1 MKTFRQ
7 IFKLFCNTSVDKYAW
22 VSAYKA
28 ECIFIANVPWS
39 SDFIASKELRLLL
52 ECHCKITNLQNKY
65 APDVCIQSDAPG
77 WNNTIDSNESD
88 LITQKWN
95 VLIIYHQISKEERKE
110 IPFCV
115 SCFSKFEILG
125 SL

>member
-1 MKTFRQ
+1 MKTFTQ
-7 IFKLFCNTSVDKYAW
+7 IFKTFCKELVDKYAW

-28 ECIFIANVPWS
+28 ECLFIANVRWS
-39 SDFIASKELRLLL
+39 CDFIASEELLLVL
-52 ECHCKITNLQNKY
+52 ECHCKMTSLQNKY
-65 APDVCIQSDAPG
+65 ASDVCIQSDAPG

-95 VLIIYHQISKEERKE
+95 VLIIYQISKEEQKE

-115 SCFSKFEILG
+115 SCLCFAILG